1 MRRTTIFIQAV
12 ILAAP
17 LALGG
22 CALKTPP
29 SQRELARD
37 ALPNVQ
43 LPPSWSAGA
52 SRPDPVAADWLE
64 GFGEPRLAA
73 LVAEA
78 LAYNSDLRVGAARVE
93 QAAAALKIAGAA
105 LVPAVDVL
113 GRANHKVRGGG
124 STDVTGVIVSA
135 SWEIDVWGRIRYGER
150 AAREDYGSTQSDL
163 IYARQSIAA
172 LVAKSWLVA
181 AEASLQRQ
189 IALDSVAAGEKSSEL
204 ARVRARVGSGDDRD
218 VALAA
223 ASLQTYRDTL
233 RQLDLAREQALRALE
248 ILAGRY
254 PAATLDAANSLPSMP
269 PPVAAGVPSQLLER
283 RPDVIAAERRVAAAF
298 NRVEEAKAALLPR
311 FSLTAAI
318 NWIHSTMFLLKDA
331 SNPGA
336 AAGGLLRWPLFSGG
350 ELEGQ
355 VEART
360 AEQKRAVADYAA
372 IGLKAFNEVESALAT
387 EAALVDR
394 ERLLR
399 QAVVES
405 ERTVKLSEVQFRVGR
420 IDQRAILTDQL
431 QLYATRVQ
439 LIRVQA
445 EALAQRVN
453 LHLALGGGIGQTQ
466 PPAPPTPPAPPAAAA
481 PAATAPKPGGL
492 ILQMTPCCASERLS
506 SASRGDDQISR

>member
-1 MRRTTIFIQAV
+1 MRQAILIQAV

-17 LALGG
+17 LVLGA
-22 CALKTPP
+22 CQLKMPP

-43 LPPSWSAGA
+43 LPRSWSVGT
-52 SRPDPVAADWLE
+52 SRPEPVGADWLDT
-64 GFGEPRLAA
+64 FNEPRLNA

-78 LAYNSDLRVGAARVE
+78 LAYNADLRAGAARVE
-93 QAAAALKIAGAA
+93 QAAAAVKIAGAA
-105 LVPAVDVL
+105 LSPAVDVL
-113 GRANHKVRGGG
+113 GRANHKMRGGG

-150 AAREDYGSTQSDL
+150 AALEDYGSGQSDL

-172 LVAKSWLVA
+172 LVAKSWLLA

-189 IALDSVAAGEKSSEL
+189 IALDSVAAGQQSSEL
-204 ARVRARVGSGDDRD
+204 ASVRARVGSGDERD
-218 VALAA
+218 IALAA
-223 ASLQTYRDTL
+223 ASLQNYRDTL
-233 RQLDLAREQALRALE
+233 RQLDLARQQALRALE

-254 PAATLDAANSLPSMP
+254 PAAAADTAERLPFMP
-269 PPVAAGVPSQLLER
+269 PTVAAGVPSQLLER

-298 NRVEEAKAALLPR
+298 NRVEEAKAARLPR

-318 NWIHSTMFLLKDA
+318 NWIHSTLFVLKDM

-336 AAGGLLRWPLFSGG
+336 AAGGLLRWPLFTGG

-372 IGLKAFNEVESALAT
+372 ISLKAFNEVESALAT

-394 ERLLR
+394 EQLLR
-399 QAVVES
+399 QAVEES
-405 ERTVKLSEVQFRVGR
+405 ARAVKFSEVQFRVGR

-431 QLYATRVQ
+431 QLYASRVQ
-439 LIRVQA
+439 LLRVQA

-453 LHLALGGGIGQTQ
+453 LHLALGGAIAEAAL
-466 PPAPPTPPAPPAAAA
+466 PPPPTPAESPRAA
-481 PAATAPKPGGL
+481 P
-492 ILQMTPCCASERLS
+492 
-506 SASRGDDQISR
+506 

>member
-1 MRRTTIFIQAV
+1 MRRATFIQAV
-12 ILAAP
+12 TLAAP
-17 LALGG
+17 LALGA
-22 CALKTPP
+22 CQLKMPP
-29 SQRELARD
+29 SQPELARD

-43 LPPSWSAGA
+43 LPRSWSAGT
-52 SRPDPVAADWLE
+52 SRPDPVAADWLDT
-64 GFGEPRLAA
+64 FNEPRLNA

-78 LAYNSDLRVGAARVE
+78 LAYNADLRAGAARVE
-93 QAAAALKIAGAA
+93 QAAAAVKIAGAA
-105 LVPAVDVL
+105 LSPAVDVL

-150 AAREDYGSTQSDL
+150 AARENYGSMQSDL

-172 LVAKSWLVA
+172 LVAKSWLLA

-189 IALDSVAAGEKSSEL
+189 IALDSVTAGEQSSEL
-204 ARVRARVGSGDDRD
+204 ARVRARVGSGDERD
-218 VALAA
+218 VALSV

-233 RQLDLAREQALRALE
+233 RQLDLARQQALRALE

-254 PAATLDAANSLPSMP
+254 PAAAVDTAERLPFMP
-269 PPVAAGVPSQLLER
+269 PTVAAGVPSQLLER
-283 RPDVIAAERRVAAAF
+283 RPDLIAAERRVAAAF
-298 NRVEEAKAALLPR
+298 NRVEEAKAARLPR

-318 NWIHSTMFLLKDA
+318 NWIHSTLFVLKDA

-336 AAGGLLRWPLFSGG
+336 AAGGLLRWPLFTGG

-394 ERLLR
+394 EQLLR
-399 QAVVES
+399 QAVEES
-405 ERTVKLSEVQFRVGR
+405 ARTVKFSEVQFRVGR

-431 QLYATRVQ
+431 QLYASRVQ
-439 LIRVQA
+439 LLRVQA

-453 LHLALGGGIGQTQ
+453 LHLALGGGIAEAAL
-466 PPAPPTPPAPPAAAA
+466 PAPPTQAGSAR
-481 PAATAPKPGGL
+481 
-492 ILQMTPCCASERLS
+492 ASP
-506 SASRGDDQISR
+506 